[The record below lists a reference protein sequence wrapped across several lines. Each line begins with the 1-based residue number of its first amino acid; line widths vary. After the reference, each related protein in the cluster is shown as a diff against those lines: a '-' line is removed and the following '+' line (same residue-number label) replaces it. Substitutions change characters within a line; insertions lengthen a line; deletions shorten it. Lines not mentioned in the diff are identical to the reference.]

1 MSPRRVL
8 ITGASKG
15 IGRAVADR
23 LAATGDIPIG
33 LARTKPDAFPVE
45 FFEVDLADRAATAEV
60 LERIVASG
68 KIDAVVNN
76 VGFARFARIGSI
88 EFDHLFDTYD
98 LNARTVVQA
107 LVQAALPGMPAAEG
121 AGSSTSPV

>member
-1 MSPRRVL
+1 M
-8 ITGASKG
+8 
-15 IGRAVADR
+15 
-23 LAATGDIPIG
+23 AATGDIPIG

-60 LERIVASG
+60 LERMVASG

-98 LNARTVVQA
+98 LNVRTAVQV
-107 LVQAALPGMPAAEG
+107 VQAALPGMPAAG